1 MKPIYIVIFV
11 VGLAT
16 GLALIPFVSGTARPA
31 APSAAAPATGQAD
44 AHQAG
49 LPPGWLAF
57 GFLGQALFT
66 GRMLAQWISTE
77 RKRQSVVPVVFW
89 WLSLFGGVILAIYFL
104 RRGDPVGSIGQLAGL
119 VVYARNLTLILRP
132 RPAAGS
138 S

>member
-1 MKPIYIVIFV
+1 MKPIYLVIFV
-11 VGLAT
+11 TGLAA
-16 GLALIPFVSGTARPA
+16 GLALIPLVTHTAPATTPPTTARPQH
-31 APSAAAPATGQAD
+31 PTD
-44 AHQAG
+44 AREAG
-49 LPPGWLAF
+49 LPRSWIAF

-104 RRGDPVGSIGQLAGL
+104 RRGDPVGSVGQLAGL

-132 RPAAGS
+132 RPGPES

>member
-1 MKPIYIVIFV
+1 MKPIYLVIFV
-11 VGLAT
+11 VGLAA
-16 GLALIPFVSGTARPA
+16 GLALIPLVSHTSPPTGPA
-31 APSAAAPATGQAD
+31 VKAD
-44 AHQAG
+44 ARQAG
-49 LPPGWLAF
+49 LPMGWIAF

-104 RRGDPVGSIGQLAGL
+104 RRGDPVGSVGQLAGL
-119 VVYARNLTLILRP
+119 AVYARNLTLILRP
-132 RPAAGS
+132 RPAPES

>member
-1 MKPIYIVIFV
+1 MKPLYVVIFV
-11 VGLAT
+11 AGLAA
-16 GLALIPFVSGTARPA
+16 GLALIPIIAHT
-31 APSAAAPATGQAD
+31 APATGIQQTD
-44 AHQAG
+44 AQKAG
-49 LPPGWLAF
+49 LSARWIAF

-104 RRGDPVGSIGQLAGL
+104 RRGDPVGTIGQIAGL
-119 VVYARNLTLILRP
+119 VVYARNLVLILRP
-132 RPAAGS
+132 RTGAGS

>member
-11 VGLAT
+11 AGLAA
-16 GLALIPFVSGTARPA
+16 GLALIPFVAHTAVAPGA
-31 APSAAAPATGQAD
+31 AQAD
-44 AHQAG
+44 AQKAG
-49 LPPGWLAF
+49 LPMGWIAF

-77 RKRQSVVPVVFW
+77 RKRRSVVPVVFW
-89 WLSLFGGVILAIYFL
+89 WLSLFGGLFLAIYFL
-104 RRGDPVGSIGQLAGL
+104 RRGDPVGSVGQLAGL

-132 RPAAGS
+132 RPSPES

>member
-1 MKPIYIVIFV
+1 MKPIYVVIFV
-11 VGLAT
+11 AGLAA
-16 GLALIPFVSGTARPA
+16 GLALIPFISHTAPA
-31 APSAAAPATGQAD
+31 AGIQQTD
-44 AHQAG
+44 AQKAG
-49 LPPGWLAF
+49 LPVGWIAF

-104 RRGDPVGSIGQLAGL
+104 RRGDPVGSVGQIAGL

-132 RPAAGS
+132 RTSPES

>member
-1 MKPIYIVIFV
+1 VKPIYLVIFV
-11 VGLAT
+11 VGLAA
-16 GLALIPFVSGTARPA
+16 GLALIPLVSHTSP
-31 APSAAAPATGQAD
+31 PTGPVKAD
-44 AHQAG
+44 ARQAG
-49 LPPGWLAF
+49 LPMGWIAF

-89 WLSLFGGVILAIYFL
+89 WLSLFGGTILAIYFL
-104 RRGDPVGSIGQLAGL
+104 RRGDPVGSVGQLAGL

-132 RPAAGS
+132 RPAPES

>member
-1 MKPIYIVIFV
+1 VKPIYVVIFV
-11 VGLAT
+11 AGLAA
-16 GLALIPFVSGTARPA
+16 GLALIPFVAHTAPA
-31 APSAAAPATGQAD
+31 AGIQQTD
-44 AHQAG
+44 AQKAG
-49 LPPGWLAF
+49 LPVGWIAF

-104 RRGDPVGSIGQLAGL
+104 RRGDPVGSVGQIAGL

-132 RPAAGS
+132 RTSPGS

>member
-1 MKPIYIVIFV
+1 MKPIYLVIFV
-11 VGLAT
+11 VGLAA
-16 GLALIPFVSGTARPA
+16 GLALIPLVSHISQPTNPA
-31 APSAAAPATGQAD
+31 VKAD
-44 AHQAG
+44 ARQAG
-49 LPPGWLAF
+49 LPMGWIAF

-104 RRGDPVGSIGQLAGL
+104 RRGDPVGSVGQLAGL

-132 RPAAGS
+132 RPAPGS

>member
-1 MKPIYIVIFV
+1 MKPIYLVIFV

-31 APSAAAPATGQAD
+31 ASSAPPATGQAD
-44 AHQAG
+44 AQQAG
-49 LPPGWLAF
+49 LPLGWLAF

-119 VVYARNLTLILRP
+119 VVYARNLTLILRG
-132 RPAAGS
+132 RSAAGS